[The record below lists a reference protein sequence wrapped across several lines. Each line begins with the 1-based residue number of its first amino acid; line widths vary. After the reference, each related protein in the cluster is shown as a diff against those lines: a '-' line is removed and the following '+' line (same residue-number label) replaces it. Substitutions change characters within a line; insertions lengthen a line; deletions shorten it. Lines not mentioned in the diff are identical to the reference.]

1 MVINEKEIRHE
12 VRDNVSKLEILMS
25 KLSKQNNIENLIV
38 TKGGDGAV
46 LYQKSKKVIL
56 LYTDAFANRIVDK
69 IGAGDTMLSI
79 IGPCIKSN
87 LDKDITLLIGSL
99 AASQSVETIGNK
111 NSINKT
117 SMLRTLENLLK

>member
-25 KLSKQNNIENLIV
+25 KLSKQNKIENLIV

-46 LYQKSKKVIL
+46 LYQKSKNKFY
-56 LYTDAFANRIVDK
+56 YTDAFANRIVDK
-69 IGAGDTMLSI
+69 VGAGDTMLSI

-99 AASQSVETIGNK
+99 AASQSVESIGNK

-117 SMLRTLENLLK
+117 LILRTLENLLK